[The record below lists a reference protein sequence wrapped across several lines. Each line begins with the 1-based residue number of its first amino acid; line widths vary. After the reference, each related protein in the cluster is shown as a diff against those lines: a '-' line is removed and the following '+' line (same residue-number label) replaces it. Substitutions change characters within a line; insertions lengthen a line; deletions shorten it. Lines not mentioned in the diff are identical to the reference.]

1 MPDYIPLDESSQSPH
16 YMQNPQSSSYHNIS
30 PPFKDIRKQHNHKN
44 NNKNRISE
52 EQHQNR
58 REGSSGSMERQKR
71 KHSPITHHPSSS
83 QPLKYRSKSPTNLK
97 VTARVGSTRHNGSFS
112 EYDNYFAQYE
122 DCNQRRS
129 PIVFDLDHPRRHSMN
144 ESNGHAIQMPSTSSQ
159 QTDAPENGMRTKERD
174 KIFVSLNCR
183 EYRETPPNNING
195 GKDEEDEMTKRLVAL
210 EKDKKQLLAHCNGLR
225 DSIDQYYREIS
236 KLESL
241 IHTWSQEIEILKRRI
256 YK

>member
-1 MPDYIPLDESSQSPH
+1 MPDFIPLERSESSQSPH
-16 YMQNPQSSSYHNIS
+16 YMQNPQKPSYHNTS
-30 PPFKDIRKQHNHKN
+30 PPFKDNRKHNHKN
-44 NNKNRISE
+44 NNRISE

-83 QPLKYRSKSPTNLK
+83 QPSKYRSKSPTNLK
-97 VTARVGSTRHNGSFS
+97 VTARVGTNRHNGSFT
-112 EYDNYFAQYE
+112 EYDNYFKQYDE
-122 DCNQRRS
+122 CNQRRS

-144 ESNGHAIQMPSTSSQ
+144 ESNGHSIQKPSTSSQ
-159 QTDAPENGMRTKERD
+159 HTDVPENGMRTKERD
-174 KIFVSLNCR
+174 NIFVSLNCR
-183 EYRETPPNNING
+183 EYCEIPHNNING
-195 GKDEEDEMTKRLVAL
+195 GNEEEDEMAKRLVTL

-241 IHTWSQEIEILKRRI
+241 IHTWTQEIEILKRRI

>member
-1 MPDYIPLDESSQSPH
+1 LPDFIPLERSESSQSPH
-16 YMQNPQSSSYHNIS
+16 YMQNPQNPSYHNTS
-30 PPFKDIRKQHNHKN
+30 PPFKDNRKQHNHKN
-44 NNKNRISE
+44 KNNRISE
-52 EQHQNR
+52 EQRQNR

-83 QPLKYRSKSPTNLK
+83 QPSKYRSKSPTNLK
-97 VTARVGSTRHNGSFS
+97 VIARVGTNRHNGSFS
-112 EYDNYFAQYE
+112 EYDNYLGQYDE
-122 DCNQRRS
+122 YNQRRS

-144 ESNGHAIQMPSTSSQ
+144 ESNGHAIQKPSTSSQ
-159 QTDAPENGMRTKERD
+159 QTDAPENGMRTKEID
-174 KIFVSLNCR
+174 NIFVSLN
-183 EYRETPPNNING
+183 YRELPPNNING
-195 GKDEEDEMTKRLVAL
+195 GNEKEDDEMSKRLMIL

-241 IHTWSQEIEILKRRI
+241 IYTWSQEIEILKRRI